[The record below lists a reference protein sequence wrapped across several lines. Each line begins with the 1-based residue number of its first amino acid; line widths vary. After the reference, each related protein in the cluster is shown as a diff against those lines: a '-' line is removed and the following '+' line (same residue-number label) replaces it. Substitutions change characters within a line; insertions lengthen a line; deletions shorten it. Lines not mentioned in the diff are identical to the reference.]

1 MVLKIHWG
9 QELKF
14 LNLILGFTLI
24 LFLGVGYHAISTLW
38 TNHIVTDSFLQKL
51 FTTAPISLSHIV
63 AFRFPWRC
71 QRGFV
76 WVINKTFLGLSW
88 ILYLGSLGVFGVRKE
103 NRNSTLLLFA
113 LQLSA
118 KENQRYQRK
127 VCNKIGINQESY
139 ISFVLVKLSY
149 PS

>member
-1 MVLKIHWG
+1 MRSGTQVSTPDFGLYTDSVSWG
-9 QELKF
+9 W
-14 LNLILGFTLI
+14 
-24 LFLGVGYHAISTLW
+24 VGISQY
-38 TNHIVTDSFLQKL
+38 NHIVTDSFLQKL

-63 AFRFPWRC
+63 AFLFPWRC

-103 NRNSTLLLFA
+103 KRNSTLLLFA

-118 KENQRYQRK
+118 KEYQRYQRK
-127 VCNKIGINQESY
+127 ACNKKSGILYKFRFSQ
-139 ISFVLVKLSY
+139 IILSILTIY
-149 PS
+149 